1 MISLVGIMVLFPT
14 LLIGQ
19 ILDPEIYSYDCIDEE
34 DNAFVDTIYRGLYE
48 SLGFV
53 ETFLYLKNS
62 VT

>member
-14 LLIGQ
+14 LLLGQ

-34 DNAFVDTIYRGLYE
+34 DNAFVDTIYRGLYV